1 MTITFLNAY
10 FASHTNCS
18 RLGYSDVFHVDLYRL
33 RYLLVVVKN
42 IRTALIFWSATFCW
56 VGHCKSSN

>member
-42 IRTALIFWSATFCW
+42 IRTALIF
-56 VGHCKSSN
+56 